1 MSMRVAD
8 ISASMICPGV
18 ISIGM
23 PRPGVEGRGGELAV
37 VASSE
42 GETGRVGR
50 ETVMGMEEVEEE
62 ELVLTVM

>member
-1 MSMRVAD
+1 MRVAD
-8 ISASMICPGV
+8 ISASMIWPGV
-18 ISIGM
+18 ISMGM
-23 PRPGVEGRGGELAV
+23 PRPGVEGRGGELDV
-37 VASSE
+37 VGSSE